1 MLILIKK
8 YKNYTDLKKVCSI
21 FQDIPILA
29 RIGADDRTVH
39 PFYVR
44 RMYRLM
50 KEIKANITYME
61 IHGKE
66 HWWWDTKYKML

>member
-1 MLILIKK
+1 M
-8 YKNYTDLKKVCSI
+8 
-21 FQDIPILA
+21 A

-50 KEIKANITYME
+50 KEIKADITYME
-61 IHGKE
+61 INGKE
-66 HWWWDTKYKML
+66 HWWWDTK

>member
-1 MLILIKK
+1 MEFDQNCDHAPLRSRRIVPIWF
-8 YKNYTDLKKVCSI
+8 Y

-61 IHGKE
+61 INGKE
-66 HWWWDTKYKML
+66 HWWWDTK